1 MFQKLSE
8 YDGNLVASRKS
19 VTLPDKRRYIPTFSE
34 GTPSS
39 SKKPNGRAY
48 VGLFGRVV
56 FYPPSPHHSAT
67 LLEHPFGGC
76 EFSVAHVVGIAPPYV
91 LILRGLGTHVP
102 RSWFI
107 TPVTNTLFPMIWL
120 LMRWAHQTW
129 VFHWYVVIWVARCTE
144 TAKPQKC
151 GIRFSLDTCLPLFF
165 SRRQKTSVM
174 AIFPV
179 QTTTWGC

>member
-1 MFQKLSE
+1 METIRPTRMFQKLRE

-19 VTLPDKRRYIPTFSE
+19 VTLSNKRPIPTFSE

-48 VGLFGRVV
+48 VGLIGRVV

-76 EFSVAHVVGIAPPYV
+76 EFSVAHVVGIAPPHV

-102 RSWFI
+102 RS
-107 TPVTNTLFPMIWL
+107 
-120 LMRWAHQTW
+120 
-129 VFHWYVVIWVARCTE
+129 
-144 TAKPQKC
+144 
-151 GIRFSLDTCLPLFF
+151 
-165 SRRQKTSVM
+165 
-174 AIFPV
+174 
-179 QTTTWGC
+179 